1 MALCVN
7 KNSAEFKE
15 LGRMTK
21 MSDTALSIEIMT
33 FMDMYGRFPNIDE
46 LSNPDSANAMIED
59 MSLIDKKTRMV
70 GKADNL
76 LSGKTEEQFRHEINN
91 KYRDYDTDTL
101 VIDDSVILYP
111 IKRPFI
117 LGNIDEKIKVD
128 SSNNKGK
135 NISVLNA
142 IAERMNRIHGMNVI
156 TFTNEMA
163 SEMPELNG
171 TSYNTR
177 NAMILNGNIYINLDN
192 ASIDAPVHELMHL
205 MLGEL
210 KFNNNKL
217 YNSIVESVYDMPQY
231 NILRNSEY
239 RNFAEHD
246 AMEEI
251 FVSEAAKYI
260 TGMDSIINKID
271 KKNRSIIDYAIKRMI
286 DSTIFGANTSMDYDV
301 RNLANMSIIDLC
313 YEFGSALVNSKN
325 EMSDLG
331 YKARVSMN
339 LKRKLIENNELTE
352 KCI

>member
-21 MSDTALSIEIMT
+21 MSDAALSIEIMT
-33 FMDMYGRFPNIDE
+33 FMDMYGRFPNVDE
-46 LSNPDSANAMIED
+46 LSNPDSSSAMIED
-59 MSLIDKKTRMV
+59 MNLIDKKTRMV
-70 GKADNL
+70 GNAENL
-76 LSGKTEEQFRHEINN
+76 LSGKSESQLRNEINN
-91 KYRDYDTDTL
+91 KYRDYDTDTM

-117 LGNIDEKIKVD
+117 LGNTDEKIKVD
-128 SSNNKGK
+128 SFNNRGK

-142 IAERMNRIHGMNVI
+142 IAERMNRIHGMEVI

-171 TSYNTR
+171 TMYNTR
-177 NAMILNGNIYINLDN
+177 NAMILNGKIYINLDN

-210 KFNNNKL
+210 KFNNNEL

-231 NILRNSEY
+231 NILRRYEY
-239 RNFAEHD
+239 HNFAEHD

-260 TGMDSIINKID
+260 TGRNSIIDKLD

-301 RNLANMSIIDLC
+301 KKLANMSIIDLC
-313 YEFGSALVNSKN
+313 YELGSALVNSKN

-339 LKRKLIENNELTE
+339 LKRELIEKNELTE
-352 KCI
+352 KCM